1 MTQTISITA
10 TIKDNVLEEISSNL
24 SSLGAKFKFSQS
36 ISKKWK
42 TAFSVFKLNS
52 MNLYKM
58 NQSRMNGEFAK
69 QITEN
74 NLKTYVDAFTQSRN
88 QFNSQNSVHEKKKIY
103 QFGKNTK

>member
-58 NQSRMNGEFAK
+58 NQSRMNGDFAK
-69 QITEN
+69 QITE

-88 QFNSQNSVHEKKKIY
+88 QFNSQNTVDEKKRIY